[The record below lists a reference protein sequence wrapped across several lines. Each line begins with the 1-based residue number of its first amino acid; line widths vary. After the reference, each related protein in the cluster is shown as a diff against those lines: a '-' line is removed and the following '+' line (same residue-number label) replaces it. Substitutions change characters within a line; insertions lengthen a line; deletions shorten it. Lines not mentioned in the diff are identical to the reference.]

1 MELSPNFMRKLP
13 YYVCRANDNRSA
25 AHVNVR
31 LGKNLQHTSGLK
43 LPPPKKNVESIL
55 AIPPTPPES
64 PNQPLELYATV
75 LKVHVHTCRLQQQL
89 LADFS
94 WWVVTTCLNCQR
106 FSRYGHWRLSKP
118 LNGIGPSTN
127 GYDVTVNCC
136 RPEQTTSE
144 LILGHTE

>member
-1 MELSPNFMRKLP
+1 MVAARRSTQYSPGIPFHSNISKLPSSLLPGLELRPKKIVMELSPNFMRKLP

-43 LPPPKKNVESIL
+43 LPPPKKKIAESIL

-94 WWVVTTCLNCQR
+94 W
-106 FSRYGHWRLSKP
+106 
-118 LNGIGPSTN
+118 
-127 GYDVTVNCC
+127 
-136 RPEQTTSE
+136 
-144 LILGHTE
+144 